1 MNFKNN
7 CKLRDFVS
15 WVVQFSNNRYSP
27 RWFILL
33 VDVLILIFA
42 FNLTYF
48 ILGMLHV
55 RPTSMVDFTT
65 KASLVIGVNV
75 MFMLVFRSFSGV
87 IRHSTFFDLFRLFLV
102 MLFSGIV
109 LVVINYLYQYKF
121 TSFIIRN
128 PILVVYSAVAFGFL
142 FLFRL
147 FIRGLYKLI
156 NDTNRTKYLKKI
168 MILGT
173 DDDAISF
180 AKAII
185 TSPNSPYEV
194 MGFLVNKKENGAP
207 KILGKNIFSKK
218 CLSKDFVENQQL
230 EAVLLIKENL
240 SRQEINAWVNF
251 LMDLNIKVLKA
262 PSIQKLRDKDL
273 VGGIQKIQIED
284 LLNRK
289 SIAIGHQVVE
299 KQLANKRILVTGGAG
314 SIGSEIVRQV
324 AKHNPSFLLILDQ
337 AETPLYSLELEIRQ
351 FFPNLNCKFVLA
363 DISNGYRMEEL
374 FSEYKFDVVYHAAAY
389 KHVPMIEENPHESI
403 FVNIHGTKL
412 LASYACK
419 YKVDRFVMVSTDK
432 AVNPTNVMGAS
443 KRVAELFVQA
453 LQNEDCNDTK
463 FITTRFGNVL
473 GSNGSVIP
481 HFRMQIE
488 NGGPVTITHPEIVRY
503 FMTIPEA
510 CELVLQAG
518 AMGNGGEIYVF
529 DMGKPVKILDL
540 ATRMIKLYGL
550 EPHLDIPITF
560 TGLRPGE
567 KLYEELLSDDTTT
580 LPTNH
585 KQILISKDPCRGFQD
600 IDDMTRKVIKAA
612 MRRDKMEVVKHLKLI
627 VPEFKSNNSVYQSLD

>member
-75 MFMLVFRSFSGV
+75 VFMLVFRSFSGV

-109 LVVINYLYQYKF
+109 LVIINYLYQYKF

-156 NDTNRTKYLKKI
+156 NDINRTKYLKKI

-185 TSPNSPYEV
+185 TSPSSPYEV

-299 KQLANKRILVTGGAG
+299 EQLANKRILVTGGAG

-403 FVNIHGTKL
+403 FVNIRGTKL

>member
-75 MFMLVFRSFSGV
+75 VFMLVFRSFSGV

-109 LVVINYLYQYKF
+109 LVIINYLYQYKF

-299 KQLANKRILVTGGAG
+299 EQLANKRILVTGGAG

-324 AKHNPSFLLILDQ
+324 AKHNPSFLLIRFCL
-337 AETPLYSLELEIRQ
+337 S
-351 FFPNLNCKFVLA
+351 C
-363 DISNGYRMEEL
+363 
-374 FSEYKFDVVYHAAAY
+374 FDVSFFLGKSITASPFAVAP
-389 KHVPMIEENPHESI
+389 KHSDSKNNPQTIGSDASI
-403 FVNIHGTKL
+403 
-412 LASYACK
+412 
-419 YKVDRFVMVSTDK
+419 
-432 AVNPTNVMGAS
+432 
-443 KRVAELFVQA
+443 
-453 LQNEDCNDTK
+453 
-463 FITTRFGNVL
+463 GN
-473 GSNGSVIP
+473 S
-481 HFRMQIE
+481 
-488 NGGPVTITHPEIVRY
+488 
-503 FMTIPEA
+503 
-510 CELVLQAG
+510 
-518 AMGNGGEIYVF
+518 
-529 DMGKPVKILDL
+529 
-540 ATRMIKLYGL
+540 
-550 EPHLDIPITF
+550 
-560 TGLRPGE
+560 
-567 KLYEELLSDDTTT
+567 LS
-580 LPTNH
+580 
-585 KQILISKDPCRGFQD
+585 I
-600 IDDMTRKVIKAA
+600 
-612 MRRDKMEVVKHLKLI
+612 
-627 VPEFKSNNSVYQSLD
+627 